1 VPVSPDT
8 LRFVLQVVAIALGG
22 GSVQMGIFL
31 LKRRSE
37 LRSLDATSGSTA
49 LTSANEYIAT
59 LQGGEKA
66 TREQLDKVQVRT
78 RALEKAWDSERAEL
92 TEALENETRQVARLS
107 AYLARC
113 KADLAV
119 AESQIE
125 QLAHYSR
132 ASARQSHSSTGE

>member
-1 VPVSPDT
+1 MLVSPDT

-22 GSVQMGIFL
+22 GSVQMAIFL

-37 LRSLDATSGSTA
+37 LRSLDATSGSAA

-59 LQGGEKA
+59 LQSGEKA
-66 TREQLDKVQVRT
+66 MRVELDKIQVRSEAMQKQGDT
-78 RALEKAWDSERAEL
+78 ERALLTDALDNER
-92 TEALENETRQVARLS
+92 RQVARLS
-107 AYLARC
+107 ADLARF

-125 QLAHYSR
+125 QLTRYGRS
-132 ASARQSHSSTGE
+132 SARYGRPSAE

>member
-1 VPVSPDT
+1 MPVSPDT

-37 LRSLDATSGSTA
+37 LRSLDATAGSTA

-66 TREQLDKVQVRT
+66 MRDELDKAQARIQMMQ
-78 RALEKAWDSERAEL
+78 REWDIERAAL
-92 TEALENETRQVARLS
+92 TVALENESRQVARLS
-107 AYLARC
+107 GYLARC
-113 KADLAV
+113 KADLSV
-119 AESQIE
+119 AQSQLE
-125 QLAHYSR
+125 ELTHHSRTSAHHGR
-132 ASARQSHSSTGE
+132 PSTD

>member
-22 GSVQMGIFL
+22 GSVQMAIFL

-37 LRSLDATSGSTA
+37 LRSLDATAGSTA

-66 TREQLDKVQVRT
+66 MREELDKVQARIQAMQ
-78 RALEKAWDSERAEL
+78 REWDNERADL
-92 TEALENETRQVARLS
+92 TVALENEGRQVARLS
-107 AYLARC
+107 GYLARC
-113 KADLAV
+113 KADLSV
-119 AESQIE
+119 AESQLE
-125 QLAHYSR
+125 ELTHHSRTSAHHGR
-132 ASARQSHSSTGE
+132 SSTD

>member
-37 LRSLDATSGSTA
+37 LRSLDATAGSTA

-66 TREQLDKVQVRT
+66 MRDELDKAQARIQMMQ
-78 RALEKAWDSERAEL
+78 REWDIERAAL
-92 TEALENETRQVARLS
+92 TVALENESRQVARLS
-107 AYLARC
+107 GYLARC
-113 KADLAV
+113 KADLSV
-119 AESQIE
+119 AQSQLE
-125 QLAHYSR
+125 ELTHHSRTSAH
-132 ASARQSHSSTGE
+132 HGHPSTD

>member
-22 GSVQMGIFL
+22 GSVQMAIFL

-37 LRSLDATSGSTA
+37 LRSLDATAGSTA

-66 TREQLDKVQVRT
+66 MREELDKVQARIQAMQ
-78 RALEKAWDSERAEL
+78 REWDNERADL
-92 TEALENETRQVARLS
+92 TVALENEGRQVARLS
-107 AYLARC
+107 GYLARC
-113 KADLAV
+113 KADLSV
-119 AESQIE
+119 AESQLE
-125 QLAHYSR
+125 ELTPHSRTSAHHGR
-132 ASARQSHSSTGE
+132 SSTD

>member
-37 LRSLDATSGSTA
+37 LRSLDATAGSTA

-66 TREQLDKVQVRT
+66 MRDELDKAQARIQMMQ
-78 RALEKAWDSERAEL
+78 REWDIERAAL
-92 TEALENETRQVARLS
+92 TVALENESRQVARLS
-107 AYLARC
+107 GYLARC
-113 KADLAV
+113 KADLSV
-119 AESQIE
+119 AQSQLE
-125 QLAHYSR
+125 ELTHHSRTSAHHGR
-132 ASARQSHSSTGE
+132 SSTD

>member
-1 VPVSPDT
+1 
-8 LRFVLQVVAIALGG
+8 VAIALGG

-66 TREQLDKVQVRT
+66 VREELDRMQART
-78 RALEKAWDSERAEL
+78 QTMQKEWDIERAEL
-92 TEALENETRQVARLS
+92 TAALENESRQVARLS

-119 AESQIE
+119 ADSQIE
-125 QLAHYSR
+125 ELTHHGR
-132 ASARQSHSSTGE
+132 MSARQGRPSGE

>member
-1 VPVSPDT
+1 

-37 LRSLDATSGSTA
+37 LRSLDATAGSTA

-66 TREQLDKVQVRT
+66 TRDELDKVQARIQAMQ
-78 RALEKAWDSERAEL
+78 RQWDIERAEL
-92 TEALENETRQVARLS
+92 TVALENENRQVARLS
-107 AYLARC
+107 GYL
-113 KADLAV
+113 
-119 AESQIE
+119 AESQIQE
-125 QLAHYSR
+125 LAYHGR
-132 ASARQSHSSTGE
+132 TSAHQGHSSAE

>member
-1 VPVSPDT
+1 VSPDT

-31 LKRRSE
+31 FKRRSE

-49 LTSANEYIAT
+49 LTSANEYITT

-66 TREQLDKVQVRT
+66 MREELKVMQKEWDAERT
-78 RALEKAWDSERAEL
+78 EL
-92 TEALENETRQVARLS
+92 TLALENESRQVARLS
-107 AYLARC
+107 GYLARC

-125 QLAHYSR
+125 ELAHHGR
-132 ASARQSHSSTGE
+132 MSARQGRSSGE

>member
-1 VPVSPDT
+1 MPVSPDT

-37 LRSLDATSGSTA
+37 LRSLDATAGSTA

-66 TREQLDKVQVRT
+66 MRDELDKAQARIQMMQ
-78 RALEKAWDSERAEL
+78 REWDIERAAL
-92 TEALENETRQVARLS
+92 TVALENESRQVARLS
-107 AYLARC
+107 GYLARC
-113 KADLAV
+113 KADLSV
-119 AESQIE
+119 AQSQLE
-125 QLAHYSR
+125 ELTHHSRTSAHQGR
-132 ASARQSHSSTGE
+132 STTD

>member
-1 VPVSPDT
+1 MSPDT

-66 TREQLDKVQVRT
+66 VREELDRMQART
-78 RALEKAWDSERAEL
+78 QTMRKEWDVERAEL
-92 TEALENETRQVARLS
+92 TAALENESRQVARLS

-119 AESQIE
+119 ADSQIE
-125 QLAHYSR
+125 ELTHHGR
-132 ASARQSHSSTGE
+132 MSARQGRPSGE

>member
-1 VPVSPDT
+1 MSPDT

-66 TREQLDKVQVRT
+66 IREELDKAQARSQ
-78 RALEKAWDSERAEL
+78 AMQKEWDIERAI
-92 TEALENETRQVARLS
+92 EANASV
-107 AYLARC
+107 LAFIGTG
-113 KADLAV
+113 LGYF
-119 AESQIE
+119 
-125 QLAHYSR
+125 AHPTGWCCRRSL
-132 ASARQSHSSTGE
+132 QHSSSSMPFRGGARRCPFCGA

>member
-1 VPVSPDT
+1 MPVSPDT

-22 GSVQMGIFL
+22 GSVQMAIFL

-66 TREQLDKVQVRT
+66 MREERDKVQARSQAMQKEWDIERT
-78 RALEKAWDSERAEL
+78 EL
-92 TEALENETRQVARLS
+92 TVALENENRQVARLS
-107 AYLARC
+107 GYLARC

-119 AESQIE
+119 AQSQIE
-125 QLAHYSR
+125 ELAHHGR
-132 ASARQSHSSTGE
+132 MSARHGHSSAE

>member
-1 VPVSPDT
+1 MSPDT

-66 TREQLDKVQVRT
+66 MREQLDKTHART
-78 RALEKAWDSERAEL
+78 EAMQKEWDIERAEL
-92 TEALENETRQVARLS
+92 TVALENESRQVARLS
-107 AYLARC
+107 GYLARC

-125 QLAHYSR
+125 ELAHHGR
-132 ASARQSHSSTGE
+132 MSARHGRSSAE